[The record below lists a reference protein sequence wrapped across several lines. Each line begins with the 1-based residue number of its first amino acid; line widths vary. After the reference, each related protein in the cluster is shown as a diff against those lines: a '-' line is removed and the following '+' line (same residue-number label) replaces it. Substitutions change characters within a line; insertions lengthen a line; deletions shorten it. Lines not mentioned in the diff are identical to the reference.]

1 MTRTRQQK
9 RDADAGIAPPAPAPA
24 PKRKRRAKKLP
35 PPIEPAAKAKLVRVL
50 ASEPF
55 FLREISSALV
65 YRDVT
70 SLSLV
75 DKGADALLSKPEN
88 SDAWKPFVTALDTW
102 KSFGK
107 IDEAQK
113 SLMEQHY
120 GFRKICATLATGTCV
135 ECGGGGAYINALSCE
150 RTCLGCWSCRD
161 CGEHG
166 TEGAQRSQMCSPGYA
181 KTHFLITDT
190 DIKKCAMLHIDD
202 ATKAHGLMNAKM
214 RAILVRDAQKLA
226 IARHGSL
233 DAVEAVKAIRH
244 AKSMETYRAKIEA
257 LEAPLADKIAAF
269 EDRKAKAEDKYTA
282 AMAAWKALTASDIA
296 NDILKAGPPPYRS
309 FYESRPRAEGKYP
322 KKPSD
327 LGSSWNFLARNQ
339 RARCMQSVGEKY
351 GLHKV
356 APAELT
362 RRKDA
367 PVFVVTES
375 TDEAAIKEQFSSH
388 GSVKGFGENIFEV
401 THRASPGCTIVVA
414 MKCDLRKQ
422 ATSCAPEKRSTVAG
436 EYGASVGGSDQNHC
450 LMLDDELTLIG
461 MPGSCLYSDTACVW
475 AQGEFIQLENLR
487 LRTQPVDSPANRSP
501 CLVLSGSGRTF
512 LKDCIVELGPGGG
525 MTVLTHSKCHFRN
538 STVVNFGTAPGSATL
553 HFEDDATLE
562 PPDLLLT
569 GNTFAWHGPESIF
582 PHGIFTGAE
591 TDEAQTEE
599 FRRQLQDS
607 QNTTTRARSRETRYV
622 FLAVS
627 RNDPAAPPVA
637 IQPKQ
642 TARGLLGELLSSSG
656 APQIAAMAA
665 GMALMANADANTPVS
680 DLLAKLA
687 KRSDIE
693 TSPLDGDVAAP
704 WLYVASRPDAPR
716 PHPLTT
722 IGELEAPEPYV
733 DTSMHGQYMPA
744 RKVLYLIDERTAAE
758 PMVIE

>member
-1 MTRTRQQK
+1 
-9 RDADAGIAPPAPAPA
+9 
-24 PKRKRRAKKLP
+24 
-35 PPIEPAAKAKLVRVL
+35 
-50 ASEPF
+50 
-55 FLREISSALV
+55 
-65 YRDVT
+65 
-70 SLSLV
+70 
-75 DKGADALLSKPEN
+75 
-88 SDAWKPFVTALDTW
+88 
-102 KSFGK
+102 
-107 IDEAQK
+107 
-113 SLMEQHY
+113 
-120 GFRKICATLATGTCV
+120 
-135 ECGGGGAYINALSCE
+135 
-150 RTCLGCWSCRD
+150 
-161 CGEHG
+161 
-166 TEGAQRSQMCSPGYA
+166 
-181 KTHFLITDT
+181 
-190 DIKKCAMLHIDD
+190 
-202 ATKAHGLMNAKM
+202 
-214 RAILVRDAQKLA
+214 
-226 IARHGSL
+226 
-233 DAVEAVKAIRH
+233 
-244 AKSMETYRAKIEA
+244 
-257 LEAPLADKIAAF
+257 
-269 EDRKAKAEDKYTA
+269 
-282 AMAAWKALTASDIA
+282 
-296 NDILKAGPPPYRS
+296 
-309 FYESRPRAEGKYP
+309 
-322 KKPSD
+322 
-327 LGSSWNFLARNQ
+327 
-339 RARCMQSVGEKY
+339 MQSVGEKY

-388 GSVKGFGENIFEV
+388 GTVKGFGENIFEV
-401 THRASPGCTIVVA
+401 THNASPGCTIVVA
-414 MKCDLRKQ
+414 MKCDLRKM

-475 AQGEFIQLENLR
+475 AQGEFIQLENMR

-622 FLAVS
+622 FLTVS

-637 IQPKQ
+637 VKAKQ
-642 TARGLLGELLSSSG
+642 SARDRALAMGSVQLLMG
-656 APQIAAMAA
+656 IADPNM
-665 GMALMANADANTPVS
+665 PVS
-680 DLLAKLA
+680 HVLAVLAK
-687 KRSDIE
+687 KSDIE
-693 TSPLDGDVAAP
+693 TSPLDGDAAAP
-704 WLYVASRPDAPR
+704 WLYVASRPNAPR

-744 RKVLYLIDERTAAE
+744 RKVLYLIDERTASE

>member
-24 PKRKRRAKKLP
+24 PKRKRRTKKAP

-102 KSFGK
+102 KCFGK
-107 IDEAQK
+107 IEEAQK

-120 GFRKICATLATGTCV
+120 GFRKICATLATGTCA

-244 AKSMETYRAKIEA
+244 AKSMESYRAKIEA
-257 LEAPLADKIAAF
+257 LEAPHADKIASWK
-269 EDRKAKAEDKYTA
+269 DRKAKAEDKYA
-282 AMAAWKALTASDIA
+282 AALAAWTALTATKDPS
-296 NDILKAGPPPYRS
+296 NVLKAGARPWRS
-309 FYESRPRAEGKYP
+309 FHEYRPRAEGKYP

-339 RARCMQSVGEKY
+339 RARTMHVVGEKY
-351 GLHKV
+351 GLHKCH
-356 APAELT
+356 PKELT
-362 RRKDA
+362 RRRKDA
-367 PVFVVTES
+367 PVFVITES

-388 GSVKGFGENIFEV
+388 GTVKGFGENIFEV
-401 THRASPGCTIVVA
+401 THSTSPGSTIVVA

-422 ATSCAPEKRSTVAG
+422 ATSCAPEKRSTVAS
-436 EYGASVGGSDQNHC
+436 EYGASVGGTDQNHS
-450 LMLDDELTLIG
+450 LMLDDELTIIG
-461 MPGSCLYSDTACVW
+461 MPGSCLYSDTACIW
-475 AQGEFIQLENLR
+475 AQGEFIQLENMR
-487 LRTQPVDSPANRSP
+487 LRTQPADSPDNRSP
-501 CLVLSGSGRTF
+501 CLVLSGSGRTV

-525 MTVLTHSKCHFRN
+525 MTVLTHSKCHIRD
-538 STVVNFGTAPGSATL
+538 STVINFGHAPGSATL
-553 HFEDDATLE
+553 HFEDDATLA
-562 PPDLLLT
+562 PPDVVLT

-582 PHGIFTGAE
+582 PFGIYTAPHGPVTT
-591 TDEAQTEE
+591 TD

-607 QNTTTRARSRETRYV
+607 QNTSTRARSRETPYV
-622 FLAVS
+622 FLAVN
-627 RNDPAAPPVA
+627 RNDPTAPPVA
-637 IQPKQ
+637 VKAKQ
-642 TARGLLGELLSSSG
+642 SARDRALAMGSVQLLTGTAD
-656 APQIAAMAA
+656 P
-665 GMALMANADANTPVS
+665 NTPVS
-680 DLLAKLA
+680 ELLAKLA
-687 KRSDIE
+687 KKSDIE
-693 TSPLDGDVAAP
+693 TSPLDNDVAAP

-733 DTSMHGQYMPA
+733 DTSQYGHIYES
-744 RKVLYLIDERTAAE
+744 RKVLYLIDERTAADSE